1 IVRVHVFFFF
11 IILIYFIF
19 SSFFIIYIYI
29 YIYIFIFS
37 GVHRQA
43 LFITV
48 GWFIGYHLTKYENYK
63 YATLDRDMSEYI
75 RLHPE
80 EFPEKGN
87 STWKSSRIS
96 VLRFPLY

>member
-1 IVRVHVFFFF
+1 MQTAIGNVHLNSAVFCFFF
-11 IILIYFIF
+11 LT
-19 SSFFIIYIYI
+19 
-29 YIYIFIFS
+29 

-63 YATLDRDMSEYI
+63 YATLDRDMNEYI
-75 RLHPE
+75 RLHPN

-87 STWKSSRIS
+87 STWKHCCIS
-96 VLRFPLY
+96 VLI